1 MKKVQF
7 TAALLA
13 LMLALGGCSGTT
25 VGESQSAQSSQSI
38 TVGESQEEQDEQ
50 VLSAERIPT
59 ELEGEGVFVDRW
71 QDWDRETLPSQ
82 YLTEVDDTLLR
93 LVEQVQKVSA
103 DAEPADLFDGIEHA
117 GTSRLLRVAL
127 EKTPA
132 IDLQFQMTRDSEGN
146 LQAESDSYPDHVL
159 TALLQNEQE
168 EGRDLR
174 EFYYQ
179 EDVAA
184 VYSHLFGSGRALS
197 FQDQCPS
204 YYYYAREGVFAHKGD
219 RIQTQVWP
227 MVVRYDDGETTATV
241 DLLLTEIQGSD
252 KPLLYHKA
260 EGGTVELTAS
270 NYQQELEGEPVYRYT
285 CQKQGEQL
293 ILSGIRQ
300 VGVLAEGAA
309 GVDDAAL
316 PLEEQ
321 GPQLQTPER
330 VMISSEDMQHQLDL
344 QKEYEES
351 TAVEYLMELLGQAQ
365 QVSSAAASQ
374 VLAGN
379 GSRTLT
385 MTLGYTEGQEVV
397 LNVMSQGYLPGVE
410 ESYMTFSLGSKQFVL
425 PQESYADFT
434 NCINTCRLAQ

>member
-1 MKKVQF
+1 MKKIQF

-38 TVGESQEEQDEQ
+38 TMGESQEEQDEQ

-146 LQAESDSYPDHVL
+146 LQAQSDSYPDHVL

-197 FQDQCPS
+197 FQDLCPS

-252 KPLLYHKA
+252 KPLLYRKA
-260 EGGTVELTAS
+260 EGGTVELTAA
-270 NYQQELEGEPVYRYT
+270 NYQQELEGEPIYRYT
-285 CQKQGEQL
+285 FQKQGEQL

-300 VGVLAEGAA
+300 IGVLAEGAA

>member
-7 TAALLA
+7 TATLLA

-71 QDWDRETLPSQ
+71 QDWNREILPSQ

-132 IDLQFQMTRDSEGN
+132 IDLQFRMTRDSEGN
-146 LQAESDSYPDHVL
+146 LQAESDSYPNHVL

-204 YYYYAREGVFAHKGD
+204 YYYYAREGVFAHKGE
-219 RIQTQVWP
+219 RTQTQVWP

-252 KPLLYHKA
+252 KPLLYRKA

-285 CQKQGEQL
+285 FQKQGEQL

>member
-82 YLTEVDDTLLR
+82 YRTEVDDTLLR

-285 CQKQGEQL
+285 FQKQGEQL

>member
-252 KPLLYHKA
+252 KPLLYRKA

-270 NYQQELEGEPVYRYT
+270 NYQQELEEEPVYRYT
-285 CQKQGEQL
+285 FQKQGEQL

>member
-7 TAALLA
+7 TATLLA

-71 QDWDRETLPSQ
+71 QDWNREILPSQ

-132 IDLQFQMTRDSEGN
+132 IDLQFRMTRDSEGN
-146 LQAESDSYPDHVL
+146 LQAESDSYPNHVL

-204 YYYYAREGVFAHKGD
+204 YYYYAREGVFAHKGE
-219 RIQTQVWP
+219 RTQTQVWP
-227 MVVRYDDGETTATV
+227 MVVRYDDGETTAIV

-252 KPLLYHKA
+252 KPLLYLKA
-260 EGGTVELTAS
+260 EGGTVELTAA
-270 NYQQELEGEPVYRYT
+270 NYQQELEGEPIYRYT
-285 CQKQGEQL
+285 FQKQGEQL

>member
-38 TVGESQEEQDEQ
+38 TGGESQEEQDEQ

-285 CQKQGEQL
+285 FQKQGEQL

>member
-227 MVVRYDDGETTATV
+227 MVVRYDDGEMTATV

-285 CQKQGEQL
+285 FQKQGEQL

>member
-71 QDWDRETLPSQ
+71 QDWNREILPSQ

-132 IDLQFQMTRDSEGN
+132 IDLQFRMTRDSEGN

-197 FQDQCPS
+197 FQDLCPS

-252 KPLLYHKA
+252 KPLLYRKA

-285 CQKQGEQL
+285 FQKQGEQL

-379 GSRTLT
+379 GFRTLT

>member
-285 CQKQGEQL
+285 FQKQGEQL

-425 PQESYADFT
+425 PQESLSL
-434 NCINTCRLAQ
+434 IHI

>member
-7 TAALLA
+7 TATLLA

-146 LQAESDSYPDHVL
+146 LQAQSDSYPDHVL

-285 CQKQGEQL
+285 FQKQGEQL

>member
-227 MVVRYDDGETTATV
+227 MVVRYDDGETIATV

-285 CQKQGEQL
+285 FQKQGEQL

>member
-132 IDLQFQMTRDSEGN
+132 IDLQFQMTRGSEGN

-285 CQKQGEQL
+285 FQKQGEQL